1 MIEVLVSL
9 TILIVGVVASMRLI
23 GAASITNQLS
33 KERVIAT
40 NLAREGIEAVRSI
53 RDTNWLRAAGER
65 RRCWNNASSTSQ
77 DCGSASLM
85 QHEQSYQ
92 VDYDQINHRFQLA
105 ALTQVLDLRAGVT
118 GDGSLSYHLFRDAN
132 TGIYTHDSAGGA
144 NKNTLYFRQI
154 YFEYLND
161 TGTALTTRGIGNE
174 EQANVLR
181 VTATVEWADRGVV
194 NDVAL
199 TTIITDYL
207 GRKDHQ

>member
-1 MIEVLVSL
+1 MIEVLVAL

-53 RDTNWLRAAGER
+53 RDTNWLRSAGER

-77 DCGSASLM
+77 DCNAVDLM
-85 QHEQSYQ
+85 AHEQSYRI
-92 VDYDQINHRFQLA
+92 DYNQANYQFELA
-105 ALTQVLDLRAGVT
+105 ATAQPLDIKT
-118 GDGSLSYHLFRDAN
+118 GTSTDNLPYRMYRDVN
-132 TGIYTHDSAGGA
+132 TDIYTHDDASGA
-144 NKNTLYFRQI
+144 NDGTLYFRQI

-161 TGTALTTRGIGNE
+161 AGTAMTPETTE
-174 EQANVLR
+174 ENANVLR
-181 VTATVEWADRGVV
+181 VTSTVQWADRGVV

-199 TTIITDYL
+199 TTILTDYL